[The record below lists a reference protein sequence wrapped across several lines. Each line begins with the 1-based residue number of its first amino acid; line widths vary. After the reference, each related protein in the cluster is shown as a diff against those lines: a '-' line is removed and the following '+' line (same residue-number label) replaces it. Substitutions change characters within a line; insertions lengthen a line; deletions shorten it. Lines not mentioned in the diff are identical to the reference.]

1 MLFAVLLSAADT
13 PTETKPIQVATSSNA
28 TIEVLQNLNATE
40 NASVEVD
47 SSPVKSGDDLPLV
60 FPEKA
65 SNNETAVQIL
75 LNKTS
80 SAIDSEVN

>member
-1 MLFAVLLSAADT
+1 M
-13 PTETKPIQVATSSNA
+13 QV
-28 TIEVLQNLNATE
+28 VQNFNVTE
-40 NASVEVD
+40 NASVEVVD
-47 SSPVKSGDDLPLV
+47 SPKVKSGDELPLV

-65 SNNETAVQIL
+65 GSNDTAVQIL